1 MELLHKD
8 IAEQIINGPRCRKPG
23 STTKIEGKFSHGST
37 RKKHGKYKP
46 EIRRLI
52 FSVILPC

>member
-23 STTKIEGKFSHGST
+23 STTKIEGKLVRINTKNTENTSLGS
-37 RKKHGKYKP
+37 
-46 EIRRLI
+46 RRLI